1 MRRCDDSSLR
11 PGRRLA
17 LGLAALAL
25 VASTLTGP
33 AGAAVVEVGPVAPGW
48 GVRIASRTNVSTT
61 VLDQVVLPDGGVL
74 ALVSCNGG
82 IGIVGGGRWVGVDEA
97 PDQDG
102 LAVVRIEPDGTLSW
116 ATLAISGLIGNARG
130 YSALVRTADGRVRAL
145 TNTQGTVHGPTP
157 TDVAGLAVAEID
169 PTTGEVLGGG
179 AVAVR
184 STGPVFAA
192 AAGDDVVVST
202 SFVGSVD
209 VGLAPPRT
217 TVTTEA
223 TGLARLSSNQL
234 VTRLDPSLSPRWAT
248 HVGSTGSRGRAEPGP
263 VATDAGGAVHV
274 TGVHE
279 GTVAVAGGPV
289 LTTPVRSQRS
299 HWATL
304 DVDGAPVAAVG
315 MDEDITI
322 TRVAVVAASDDVVL
336 GGVATGTVTW
346 GSGATA
352 ISRTVPPG
360 RGAGWIG
367 RFGADH
373 EPTWLHDLQSSDT
386 PSPSPLAPD
395 GDGDGDGWLTTVD
408 SRSAV
413 VVDGSSDLPAG
424 SHVLRFASDGTW
436 AAEGTLPTGAWAG
449 GVGRAADGSLVIAG
463 TVRGDGAAAVRFGDR
478 PGAPVVA
485 GVPRAAFVV
494 GGHLPAVGTATLAGT
509 VTRSGAPV
517 PGAVVTVVSGPPGL
531 RPVASAATA
540 ADGRWSIDGLPGGG
554 YRVRV
559 VASASSRAGRW
570 FPASPDAG
578 GAGVVTAAPGAT
590 TTADVALP
598 PEQVE
603 LRTIV
608 TIDGSPARGAVV
620 QVFTAS
626 GYVGAAPARQR
637 PGTDTATVAVV
648 SGMPA
653 GDYVVRVVDPV
664 SGRSLWHAGTTV
676 RAAATVLPLADG
688 STTIA
693 VDLPAPS

>member
-234 VTRLDPSLSPRWAT
+234 VTRL
-248 HVGSTGSRGRAEPGP
+248 VEQGYGSA
-263 VATDAGGAVHV
+263 
-274 TGVHE
+274 
-279 GTVAVAGGPV
+279 
-289 LTTPVRSQRS
+289 
-299 HWATL
+299 
-304 DVDGAPVAAVG
+304 
-315 MDEDITI
+315 I
-322 TRVAVVAASDDVVL
+322 TRRDLALTPPALLTESWVGANFTDDADRSVLVYLRKHDDDVVL
-336 GGVATGTVTW
+336 VACNFTPVPREGYEVQVPTDGAWDEVLNTDAEEYGGSGIGNLGSVSASGGVLTLTL
-346 GSGATA
+346 
-352 ISRTVPPG
+352 P
-360 RGAGWIG
+360 
-367 RFGADH
+367 
-373 EPTWLHDLQSSDT
+373 
-386 PSPSPLAPD
+386 PLA
-395 GDGDGDGWLTTVD
+395 
-408 SRSAV
+408 AV
-413 VVDGSSDLPAG
+413 YLRPAG
-424 SHVLRFASDGTW
+424 
-436 AAEGTLPTGAWAG
+436 
-449 GVGRAADGSLVIAG
+449 
-463 TVRGDGAAAVRFGDR
+463 
-478 PGAPVVA
+478 
-485 GVPRAAFVV
+485 
-494 GGHLPAVGTATLAGT
+494 
-509 VTRSGAPV
+509 
-517 PGAVVTVVSGPPGL
+517 
-531 RPVASAATA
+531 
-540 ADGRWSIDGLPGGG
+540 
-554 YRVRV
+554 
-559 VASASSRAGRW
+559 
-570 FPASPDAG
+570 
-578 GAGVVTAAPGAT
+578 
-590 TTADVALP
+590 
-598 PEQVE
+598 
-603 LRTIV
+603 
-608 TIDGSPARGAVV
+608 
-620 QVFTAS
+620 
-626 GYVGAAPARQR
+626 
-637 PGTDTATVAVV
+637 
-648 SGMPA
+648 
-653 GDYVVRVVDPV
+653 
-664 SGRSLWHAGTTV
+664 
-676 RAAATVLPLADG
+676 
-688 STTIA
+688 
-693 VDLPAPS
+693 